1 MPFVSLGLRQRTNS
15 RPTAAAGRDFDVMT
29 ADGATDIFHMK
40 EYFLSLSQ
48 GQRLL
53 EPQVVALL
61 QFILIIPATN
71 ATSERSFSELR
82 LLKSYICTPRRYRNV

>member
-15 RPTAAAGRDFDVMT
+15 RPTAAAGHDFDVVT
-29 ADGATDIFHMK
+29 ADVAMGINIISH
-40 EYFLSLSQ
+40 ERVGYFLSLSQ

-53 EPQVVALL
+53 VPQVVALL

-71 ATSERSFSELR
+71 ATSERPFSALR
-82 LLKSYICTPRRYRNV
+82 LLKSYLCT